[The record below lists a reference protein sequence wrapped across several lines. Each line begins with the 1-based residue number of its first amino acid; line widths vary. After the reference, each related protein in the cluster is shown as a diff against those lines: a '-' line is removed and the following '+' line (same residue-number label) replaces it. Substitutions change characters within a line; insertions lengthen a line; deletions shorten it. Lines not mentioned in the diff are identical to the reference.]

1 MLSLPYIFTAWF
13 FFLYNSVNQGS
24 LQWNQYI
31 CADVKK
37 VLEIYQ
43 DHCSD
48 YVKRKICYG
57 QTSDEYKTPPSVL
70 DIVRSNSKFADNFS
84 SLCSYELP
92 VPYTPPSL
100 SFWTNWKGF
109 VHMNV
114 FAKTDTEKWP
124 RKAWINSVSY
134 FIIKCHLTWSIYRE
148 KIIS

>member
-43 DHCSD
+43 AHCSD

-57 QTSDEYKTPPSVL
+57 QTSDEYKTPPSIL

-84 SLCSYELP
+84 FLCSYELP
-92 VPYTPPSL
+92 VPYILPSL
-100 SFWTNWKGF
+100 SFWTDWKGF

-124 RKAWINSVSY
+124 HKAQINSVSY
-134 FIIKCHLTWSIYRE
+134 FIIKCHLTWSIYTE